1 MLNISLACKECS
13 LGLGGGSQLTQEYRV
28 EQREG
33 ESKPV
38 DRTVSVQVR
47 PHNNEGLDEDNNDDI
62 DKGAESPEEEK
73 EKVEDIRAPL
83 EATEVK
89 VNSEKKINIVPLDLK
104 SRIYDKD
111 LENGVFI
118 RILNI
123 SFI

>member
-1 MLNISLACKECS
+1 M
-13 LGLGGGSQLTQEYRV
+13 
-28 EQREG
+28 
-33 ESKPV
+33 
-38 DRTVSVQVR
+38 R
-47 PHNNEGLDEDNNDDI
+47 PHDNEGLDEGNDDDI

-89 VNSEKKINIVPLDLK
+89 VDSEKKINIVPLDLK

-118 RILNI
+118 KTLNKYHLRGLPVHH
-123 SFI
+123 SL